1 MMGLEKPRSGEAQV
15 VRVCAGGAVF
25 LAIARR
31 SCCVFHVL
39 VLLCFG
45 IACVSHFHVFSIF
58 GNCIAEIFFFQQ
70 NIDEYSSKWM

>member
-45 IACVSHFHVFSIF
+45 IACVFRIF
-58 GNCIAEIFFFQQ
+58 MYFPFLAIA
-70 NIDEYSSKWM
+70 